1 MSLPPSSEHS
11 SHSMTEEQKTTDP
24 PAVFDDEHPYDRV
37 SLTLHWESALDLSPL
52 FPDGP
57 SFFTALRQAL
67 AASVIAEKKRAFG
80 VEVLLYEEE
89 DRRQADELAGIL
101 IKQYRVAYEG
111 GRCRVRFGGLEEDVG
126 EWLCEVVNS
135 LN

>member
-1 MSLPPSSEHS
+1 LSLPPSSTHS
-11 SHSMTEEQKTTDP
+11 SHSMTEELKTTDTA
-24 PAVFDDEHPYDRV
+24 AVFDEEQPFDRV
-37 SLTLHWESALDLSPL
+37 SLTLHWESGVDLSPL
-52 FPDGP
+52 FPDSP
-57 SFFTALRQAL
+57 SFFKALRQAL
-67 AASVIAEKKRAFG
+67 TASIIAEKKRAFG

>member
-1 MSLPPSSEHS
+1 
-11 SHSMTEEQKTTDP
+11 MTEELKTTDSA
-24 PAVFDDEHPYDRV
+24 AVFDDEHPFDRV
-37 SLTLHWESALDLSPL
+37 SLTLHWESGVDLSPL
-52 FPDGP
+52 FPDSP
-57 SFFTALRQAL
+57 SFFAALRQAL
-67 AASVIAEKKRAFG
+67 TSSILAEKKRAFG

-89 DRRQADELAGIL
+89 DRRQAEELAGTL
-101 IKQYRVAYEG
+101 IKQYRVTYEG